1 MGDHSEYHTD
11 VWPIKLKHFPEK
23 YNHRLTIL
31 EINTAE
37 EMYDYLIWLSNQW
50 NYNEHGQKKKDWK
63 EVIQNSNSVTHLWNV
78 DFQFIF
84 SYVFD

>member
-1 MGDHSEYHTD
+1 
-11 VWPIKLKHFPEK
+11 
-23 YNHRLTIL
+23 
-31 EINTAE
+31 
-37 EMYDYLIWLSNQW
+37 MYDYLIWLSNQW

-63 EVIQNSNSVTHLWNV
+63 EVIQNSNSITHLWNV